1 MSNRINPAEYAMLN
15 KINEKS
21 GETGS
26 TRKVAA
32 DSVVSGK
39 EVRKQPVASDTVE
52 LTSDAQLLERLEKT
66 LASLPEIDSAR
77 VEAVRT
83 AIKSGDYVID
93 ADNIASALLRTDREL
108 GK

>member
-1 MSNRINPAEYAMLN
+1 
-15 KINEKS
+15 
-21 GETGS
+21 
-26 TRKVAA
+26 
-32 DSVVSGK
+32 
-39 EVRKQPVASDTVE
+39 
-52 LTSDAQLLERLEKT
+52 
-66 LASLPEIDSAR
+66 